1 MIYFRFVLFTA
12 IFFFYGC
19 ANVSN
24 SSARF
29 DNVNYNICDNEW
41 VFWLKV
47 PTGDSDLGMARV
59 PAKNVEVQRRT
70 DGKPY
75 ATVRFLGRYDP
86 VRCRYDRAIVFV
98 PEGSEVPDLRKSIRI
113 EPK

>member
-1 MIYFRFVLFTA
+1 VIYFRFVLFTA

-29 DNVNYNICDNEW
+29 KIVSYNACDNEW
-41 VFWLKV
+41 VFWLEV
-47 PTGDSDLGMARV
+47 SDGDSNLGMARV
-59 PAKNVEVQRRT
+59 PVKNVEVRIRT

-75 ATVRFLGRYDP
+75 VTVRLFGPHDP
-86 VRCRYDRAIVFV
+86 VRCRYGRAVILV
-98 PEGSEVPDLRKSIRI
+98 PNEAELERYRTTMRV